1 MDSLSDNEYAFTDLS
16 NNLTNVNSSYGYNS
30 LHNNNNSESENS
42 LSFNY
47 SEYIVPPEKEGSP
60 FAACASI
67 LFKSDLKVKKKL
79 QATPQELTDMEW
91 SLNPQTHPTPPD
103 FLP

>member
-16 NNLTNVNSSYGYNS
+16 NNETKVNSSYGYS
-30 LHNNNNSESENS
+30 LQNNSESENS

-67 LFKSDLKVKKKL
+67 LFKSDLKVKIIFL
-79 QATPQELTDMEW
+79 QATPQELTDMDW

-103 FLP
+103 FFA